1 MALSYPLLLADFYNT
16 LTRPAGTFTLDAAVL
31 QNQTGGGEIITSSIG
46 TRLWRGKIV
55 AQANP
60 FGTLD
65 DVVARLELLLES
77 GASFLVR
84 HPYRKGPAA
93 DPNGSILGAATPQ
106 ITSVNGNNRDVTIGG
121 LPAGYVLRPGDLLS
135 WTYLTGPLRYALHR
149 VVTTGTA
156 NGSGNI
162 GNIEITPPV
171 RTGYSLP
178 VNITLVNPRCK
189 AAIVPG
195 SYQPPSVTPGGI
207 VTFSFDW
214 QQTLR

>member
-1 MALSYPLLLADFYNT
+1 MALSYPLVLADFYNT
-16 LTRPAGTFTLDAAVL
+16 LTRVRASMTLDSAVL
-31 QNQTGGGEIITSSIG
+31 TSETGGGEVLTSAIG
-46 TRLWRGKIV
+46 TRLWRGRIEARAHAFV
-55 AQANP
+55 N
-60 FGTLD
+60 LD
-65 DVVARLELLLES
+65 DVIARLELLREA
-77 GASFLVR
+77 GTSFLVR
-84 HPYRKGPAA
+84 HPYRSGPAA

-189 AAIVPG
+189 AVLLPDT
-195 SYQPPSVTPGGI
+195 YEPPVVAQNG
-207 VTFSFDW
+207 VAFFAFEW
-214 QQTLR
+214 RQTLR

>member
-1 MALSYPLLLADFYNT
+1 
-16 LTRPAGTFTLDAAVL
+16 
-31 QNQTGGGEIITSSIG
+31 
-46 TRLWRGKIV
+46 
-55 AQANP
+55 
-60 FGTLD
+60 
-65 DVVARLELLLES
+65 
-77 GASFLVR
+77 
-84 HPYRKGPAA
+84 
-93 DPNGSILGAATPQ
+93 
-106 ITSVNGNNRDVTIGG
+106 
-121 LPAGYVLRPGDLLS
+121 PAGYVLRPGDLLS